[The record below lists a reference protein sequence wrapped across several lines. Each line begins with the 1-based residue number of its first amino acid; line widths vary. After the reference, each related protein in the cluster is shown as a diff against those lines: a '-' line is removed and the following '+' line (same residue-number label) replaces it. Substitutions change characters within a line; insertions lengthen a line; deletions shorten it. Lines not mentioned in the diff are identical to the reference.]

1 MADTRMS
8 KDEREAFLA
17 DLHVGVLSIPRDGQA
32 PLTAPVWYDYDP
44 GGELW
49 FLTGPNSLK
58 GKALREGGAVSFV
71 AQKESLPYA
80 YVTVEGTV
88 SSIKPCDLDSE
99 SRPMAHR
106 YLGKEMGD
114 AYTEQTADDGS
125 VRVNV
130 TIERWLTVDYSKAG

>member
-1 MADTRMS
+1 MADTRMNQ
-8 KDEREAFLA
+8 DEREAFLA
-17 DLHVGVLSIPRDGQA
+17 DLHVGVLSIPRDGRA
-32 PLTAPVWYDYDP
+32 PLTAPVWYDYTP

-58 GKALREGGAVSFV
+58 GKALAEGTAVSFV

-80 YVTVEGTV
+80 YVTVEGVV
-88 SSIKPCDLDSE
+88 SSITPADQESE
-99 SRPMAHR
+99 SRPMAQR

-114 AYTEQTADDGS
+114 AYTEQTAAEVS

-130 TIERWLTVDYSKAG
+130 RIERWLTVDYAKAG